1 MLNINKKDSSFQ
13 KPFSVL
19 RVTASIATLIFSIQ
33 TATAEKH
40 VYSD

>member
-13 KPFSVL
+13 KPFSAL
-19 RVTASIATLIFSIQ
+19 RVTVSISTLIFSIQ

-40 VYSD
+40 VYPD